1 METNVENIKIRLN
14 KVRDKVEI
22 NYGFENFII
31 YTSIE
36 PQELIKI
43 IKRNIIIVREYY
55 NNKKGD
61 SIINQINLDI
71 LYLKIVL
78 YYLSTYIF
86 WKKEYP
92 KEKNRDLIFIE
103 KDFNKPST
111 NDIIINY
118 LRNEYPTKFI
128 KLCSILL
135 DKSIDETEIYI
146 KNRLDF
152 QNM

>member
-1 METNVENIKIRLN
+1 
-14 KVRDKVEI
+14 
-22 NYGFENFII
+22 
-31 YTSIE
+31 
-36 PQELIKI
+36 
-43 IKRNIIIVREYY
+43 
-55 NNKKGD
+55 
-61 SIINQINLDI
+61 
-71 LYLKIVL
+71 VL